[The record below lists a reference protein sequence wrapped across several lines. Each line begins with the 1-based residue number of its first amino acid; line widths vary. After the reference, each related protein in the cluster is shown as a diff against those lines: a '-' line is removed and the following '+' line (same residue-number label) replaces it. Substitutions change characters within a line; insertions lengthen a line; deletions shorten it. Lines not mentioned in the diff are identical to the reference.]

1 MRYELTD
8 YEWSAI
14 KPMLPN
20 KSRGVPRVMTVVS
33 SMASSGS
40 CDPERHGATCQKTSV
55 RTPLAT
61 IDSFAGDGPACG
73 PSS

>member
-8 YEWSAI
+8 HEWFAI

-20 KSRGVPRVMTVVS
+20 KSRGVPRVNDRRVLN
-33 SMASSGS
+33 GIFWF

-55 RTPLAT
+55 LIRLAT
-61 IDSFAGDGPACG
+61 IGSFAGDGRACG
-73 PSS
+73 ASS